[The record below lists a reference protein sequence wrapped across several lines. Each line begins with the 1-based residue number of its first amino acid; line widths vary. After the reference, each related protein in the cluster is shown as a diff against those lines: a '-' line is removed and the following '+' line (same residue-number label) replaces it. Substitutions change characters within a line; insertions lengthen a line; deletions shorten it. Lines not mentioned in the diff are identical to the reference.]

1 MKIQYKAAFIMGLFG
16 LIIVLLLS
24 VGYEYLHLNTVINK
38 ELQSLHKVS
47 NEIAQH
53 LESHIKER
61 VAIATTLS
69 SAPVIKN
76 ALLKSNSKF
85 AALPDDKRITEINNR
100 NNQWGKTTDISDPF
114 IQSYMT
120 NAAAKYLKTQQ
131 IIMPETYGEIFLT
144 NRYGVM
150 IATTGKL
157 TTLAH
162 AHKYWWVAA
171 YADGQGR
178 PFLDDRGFDTSVEGY
193 VLGVV
198 IPVKDGNEIIG
209 ILKCNVN
216 IEGPL
221 TDIIS
226 EFTGQTSDKL
236 QIVRSG
242 GLVVADG
249 KNIPLSIRADS
260 ALIRLLQRNI
270 GGTATVSINNENQL
284 LAYAPIPITMG
295 SEKAGFGGKGESI
308 DHIKGNEGEGWHVSI
323 SHSEEDVFSDA
334 RGTTLIII
342 SFGIIF
348 TFLIAIIALTLGR
361 WAAKPIIELSTVAE
375 KIGDGDLHATSS
387 VDSNDEIGLLGKS
400 LNKMAKN
407 LNETMASRD
416 ELRQSEHRLKE
427 SQQVAKLGSYSYD
440 ILAEEWNRSEI
451 LDQILG
457 INDNYSKEVQGWIDM
472 LHPDERDDLT
482 IYLNDHVLLKH
493 NFFDREYRIIRP
505 SDSEE
510 IWVHGLG
517 KLELDADG
525 NPLELIGTIQ
535 DITDRKRSQEQLL
548 EAQKMAAMGTLV
560 GGIAHDFNNKLAAI
574 TGTIFMA
581 KNEAIESPV
590 LAERL
595 STVEALC
602 FQVAKTIKNL
612 LTYTQKEHAAA
623 MPVSLRSCIQ
633 EALKM
638 NGTLIPENVVIHVD
652 APKEELMVKGAT
664 LQLSAAFKA
673 LLKNAFDAVADVVHP
688 MIQVKAEAFK
698 ADEEF
703 KKDHA
708 DIDYTLF
715 AHLEII
721 DNGSGITDED
731 LKHVFEPFFTTKGI
745 EEGRGL
751 GLSLAY
757 GIIRN
762 HNGIIEMNSS
772 SDLGTSVHV
781 YLPLID
787 KD

>member
-1 MKIQYKAAFIMGLFG
+1 
-16 LIIVLLLS
+16 
-24 VGYEYLHLNTVINK
+24 
-38 ELQSLHKVS
+38 
-47 NEIAQH
+47 
-53 LESHIKER
+53 
-61 VAIATTLS
+61 
-69 SAPVIKN
+69 
-76 ALLKSNSKF
+76 
-85 AALPDDKRITEINNR
+85 
-100 NNQWGKTTDISDPF
+100 
-114 IQSYMT
+114 
-120 NAAAKYLKTQQ
+120 
-131 IIMPETYGEIFLT
+131 MPGTYGEIFLT

-178 PFLDDRGFDTSVEGY
+178 DFLDDRGFDTSVEGY

-198 IPVKDGNEIIG
+198 IPIKDGNEIIG

-221 TDIIS
+221 TDIVN
-226 EFTGQTSDKL
+226 EFIEYSSSKL
-236 QIVRSG
+236 QIIRSG

-260 ALIRLLQRNI
+260 ALIGLLQRKI
-270 GGTATVSINNENQL
+270 GGSATVSINNENQL
-284 LAYAPIPITMG
+284 IAYAPIPITMG

-323 SHSEEDVFSDA
+323 SSSEQDVFRDA
-334 RGTTLIII
+334 RDTTLTII

-348 TFLIAIIALTLGR
+348 TFLIAIIALVLGR
-361 WAAKPIIELSTVAE
+361 WAARPIIELSTVAE
-375 KIGDGDLHATSS
+375 KIGAGDLNATSS

-416 ELRQSEHRLKE
+416 ELHQSEHLLKE
-427 SQQVAKLGSYSYD
+427 SQKIANLGSYSFD
-440 ILAEEWNRSEI
+440 ILSGVWNRSEI

-457 INDNYSKEVQGWIDM
+457 MNDNYSKDVQGWLNI
-472 LHPDERDDLT
+472 LRPDERDDLND
-482 IYLNDHVLLKH
+482 YLNDHVLLKH
-493 NFFDREYRIIRP
+493 NFFDKEYRIIRP
-505 SDSEE
+505 SDGEE
-510 IWVHGLG
+510 RWVHGLG
-517 KLELDADG
+517 KLELDAND
-525 NPLELIGTIQ
+525 NPIKLVGTIQ
-535 DITDRKRSQEQLL
+535 DITDRKKSQEQLL
-548 EAQKMAAMGTLV
+548 EAQKMAAIGTLV

-581 KNEAIESPV
+581 KKEAVELPH
-590 LAERL
+590 LTEQL
-595 STVEALC
+595 NTVEALSY
-602 FQVAKTIKNL
+602 QVAKTIKNL

-623 MPVSLRSCIQ
+623 IPISLRSCIQ
-633 EALKM
+633 KALET
-638 NGTLIPENVVIHVD
+638 NGTLIPENAVIHVD
-652 APKEELMVKGAT
+652 TPKEELMIKGTT
-664 LQLSAAFKA
+664 LQLSTAFKA

-698 ADEEF
+698 ADEQF

-708 DIDYTLF
+708 DIDDTLF

-721 DNGSGITDED
+721 DNGSGITGED
-731 LKHVFEPFFTTKGI
+731 LTHVFEPFFTTKGI
-745 EEGRGL
+745 EEGQGL

-757 GIIRN
+757 GIIRS
-762 HNGIIEMNSS
+762 HNGIIEINSS

-787 KD
+787 ED